1 MFGMRNRPT
10 SASNNRENLP
20 KGARIDIR
28 RLLRYLMKYRL
39 RLIVAGMALLTSSG
53 LSLVFPTIVGRVLD
67 TILEQDNHT
76 LLNQIMLG
84 LLAVFFIRSLATLIE
99 NYNIGYIGEKITI
112 DLRKELYTHLQGM
125 SIDFFANHRVGELV
139 SRLTSDV
146 TVMRNALTNNVN
158 MLFQQLFIAI
168 GSVVV
173 MVYTNW
179 RLSLFILV
187 LTPLIGAL
195 GALFGTWLRQASTAI
210 QDELAS
216 ATVVVDEVFQA
227 IRIVKSFVREPY
239 EIERYSQAIQRAFE
253 ATLRVLRIRSL
264 FGPIVAF
271 MAFGSLALILW
282 FGGSEVIN
290 GRLSGGE
297 LVSFLIYGLTVA
309 ASFGTLVSLYTQFQE
324 ALGSTYRVFQLLDE
338 QPTITDLPNA
348 QALPT
353 IAGSIRLE
361 DVSFGYE
368 EQLDILHHISLN
380 IPAGEILALVGP
392 SGAGKST
399 LFNLIPRFYD
409 PTSGSITIDGYP
421 IQNITQNSL
430 REQIAIV
437 PQETI
442 LFGGSILENIRYGK
456 QDATEAEIIEAAKV
470 ANAHDFISEFPNGYD
485 TVVGERGVR
494 LSGGQRQRVAI
505 ARAILKNARILLLD
519 EATSSLDSESEHEVQ
534 EALDRLMQ
542 GRTTIII
549 AHRLS
554 TIQVAHRI
562 AVLNKGNLVE
572 LGTHTELMQ
581 TNGLYASLY
590 RMQFENQSGGS
601 AL

>member
-76 LLNQIMLG
+76 LLNQITLG
-84 LLAVFFIRSLATLIE
+84 LLAVFFIRSLATLLE

>member
-76 LLNQIMLG
+76 LLNQITLG
-84 LLAVFFIRSLATLIE
+84 LLAVFFIRSLATLLE

-348 QALPT
+348 QALPA

-409 PTSGSITIDGYP
+409 PTSGSITIDGFP

>member
-10 SASNNRENLP
+10 PSNREKLP
-20 KGARIDIR
+20 KGERIDIR
-28 RLLRYLMKYRL
+28 RLLRYLTKYRL

-67 TILEQDNHT
+67 TILEQNNHA
-76 LLNQIMLG
+76 LLNQITLG
-84 LLAVFFIRSLATLIE
+84 LLAVFFVRSVTTLIE

-125 SIDFFANHRVGELV
+125 SIDFFTNHRVGELV

-158 MLFQQLFIAI
+158 MLFQQSFIAI
-168 GSVVV
+168 GSVIV

-195 GALFGTWLRQASTAI
+195 GALFGTWLRRASTDI

-309 ASFGTLVSLYTQFQE
+309 GSFGTLVSLYTQFQE

-353 IAGSIRLE
+353 ISGSILLD

-368 EQLDILHHISLN
+368 EQLDILHHISLD

-399 LFNLIPRFYD
+399 LFNLIPRFYN
-409 PTSGSITIDGYP
+409 PTSGSVSIDGYP
-421 IQNITQNSL
+421 IQTITQNSL

-456 QDATEAEIIEAAKV
+456 QDATETEIIEAAKV
-470 ANAHDFISEFPNGYD
+470 ANAHDFISEFPNGYE
-485 TVVGERGVR
+485 TIVGERGIR

-505 ARAILKNARILLLD
+505 ARAVLKNARILLLD

-590 RMQFENQSGGS
+590 RMQFENQSGGTV
-601 AL
+601 

>member
-76 LLNQIMLG
+76 LLNQITLG
-84 LLAVFFIRSLATLIE
+84 LLAVFFIRSLATLLE

-353 IAGSIRLE
+353 IAGSISLE

-409 PTSGSITIDGYP
+409 PTSGSITIDGFP

>member
-1 MFGMRNRPT
+1 MLGMRNRTAPT
-10 SASNNRENLP
+10 SANREKPP
-20 KGARIDIR
+20 KGTPINIR
-28 RLLRYLMKYRL
+28 RLLRYLIKYRL
-39 RLIVAGMALLTSSG
+39 RLVVAGLALLVSSG

-67 TILEQDNHT
+67 TILEQNNHA
-76 LLNQIMLG
+76 LLNQITFG
-84 LLAVFFIRSLATLIE
+84 LLVVFFLRSVSTLVQ
-99 NYNIGYIGEKITI
+99 NYNIDYIGEKITV

-125 SIDFFANHRVGELV
+125 GIDFFTNHRVGELV

-158 MLFQQLFIAI
+158 MLFQQLFIAL

-187 LTPLIGAL
+187 LTPMIGAL
-195 GALFGTWLRQASTAI
+195 GALFGSWLRRASTDI
-210 QDELAS
+210 QDELAN

-239 EIERYSQAIQRAFE
+239 EIERYSQAINRAFD

-282 FGGSEVIN
+282 FGGREVIN

-348 QALPT
+348 QPLPT
-353 IAGSIRLE
+353 IKGSIHLD

-380 IPAGEILALVGP
+380 IPEGEILALVGP

-409 PTSGSITIDGYP
+409 PTSGNISIDGYP
-421 IQNITQNSL
+421 IQTITQTSL

-442 LFGGSILENIRYGK
+442 LFGGSILDNIRYGK
-456 QDATEAEIIEAAKV
+456 QNATEAEIIEASKI
-470 ANAHDFISEFPNGYD
+470 ANAHDFIMEFPNGYE
-485 TVVGERGVR
+485 TIVGERGIR

-505 ARAILKNARILLLD
+505 ARAVLKNARILLLD

-562 AVLNKGNLVE
+562 AVLDKGDLVE
-572 LGTHTELMQ
+572 LGNHTELMEI
-581 TNGLYASLY
+581 NGLYATLY
-590 RMQFENQSGGS
+590 RMQFATQPSIR
-601 AL
+601 L

>member
-10 SASNNRENLP
+10 PSNREKLP
-20 KGARIDIR
+20 KGERIDIR
-28 RLLRYLMKYRL
+28 RLLRYLTKYRL

-67 TILEQDNHT
+67 TILEQNNHA
-76 LLNQIMLG
+76 LLNQITLG
-84 LLAVFFIRSLATLIE
+84 LLAVFFVRSVTTLIE

-125 SIDFFANHRVGELV
+125 SIDFFTNHRVGELV

-158 MLFQQLFIAI
+158 MLFQQSFIAI

-195 GALFGTWLRQASTAI
+195 GALFGTWLRRASTDI

-309 ASFGTLVSLYTQFQE
+309 GSFGTLVSLYTQFQE

-353 IAGSIRLE
+353 ISGSILLD

-368 EQLDILHHISLN
+368 EQLDILHHISLD

-409 PTSGSITIDGYP
+409 PTSGSVSIDGYP
-421 IQNITQNSL
+421 IQTITQNSL

-456 QDATEAEIIEAAKV
+456 QDATETEIIEAAKV
-470 ANAHDFISEFPNGYD
+470 ANAHDFISEFPNGYE
-485 TVVGERGVR
+485 TIVGERGIR

-505 ARAILKNARILLLD
+505 ARAVLKNARILLLD

-590 RMQFENQSGGS
+590 RMQFENQSGGTV
-601 AL
+601 

>member
-1 MFGMRNRPT
+1 MLGMRNRTAPT
-10 SASNNRENLP
+10 SANREKPP
-20 KGARIDIR
+20 KGTPINIR
-28 RLLRYLMKYRL
+28 RLLRYLIKYRL
-39 RLIVAGMALLTSSG
+39 RLVVAGLALLVSSG

-67 TILEQDNHT
+67 TILEQNNYA
-76 LLNQIMLG
+76 LLNQITFG
-84 LLAVFFIRSLATLIE
+84 LLMVFFLRSVSTLVQ
-99 NYNIGYIGEKITI
+99 NYNIDYIGEKITV

-125 SIDFFANHRVGELV
+125 GIDFFTNHRVGELV

-158 MLFQQLFIAI
+158 MLFQQLFIAL

-187 LTPLIGAL
+187 LTPMIGAL
-195 GALFGTWLRQASTAI
+195 GALFGSWLRRASTDI
-210 QDELAS
+210 QDELAN

-239 EIERYSQAIQRAFE
+239 EIERYSQAINRAFD

-282 FGGSEVIN
+282 FGGREVIN

-348 QALPT
+348 QPLPT
-353 IAGSIRLE
+353 IKGSIHLD

-380 IPAGEILALVGP
+380 IPEGEILALVGP

-409 PTSGSITIDGYP
+409 PTSGNISIDGYP
-421 IQNITQNSL
+421 IQTITQTSL

-442 LFGGSILENIRYGK
+442 LFGGSILDNIRYGK
-456 QDATEAEIIEAAKV
+456 QNATEAEIIEASKI
-470 ANAHDFISEFPNGYD
+470 ANAHDFIMEFPNGYE
-485 TVVGERGVR
+485 TIVGERGIR

-505 ARAILKNARILLLD
+505 ARAVLKNARILLLD

-562 AVLNKGNLVE
+562 AVLDKGDLVE
-572 LGTHTELMQ
+572 LGNHTELMEI
-581 TNGLYASLY
+581 NGLYATLY
-590 RMQFENQSGGS
+590 RMQFATQPSIR
-601 AL
+601 L

>member
-76 LLNQIMLG
+76 LLNQITLG
-84 LLAVFFIRSLATLIE
+84 LLAVFFIRSLATLLE

-348 QALPT
+348 QALPA

>member
-1 MFGMRNRPT
+1 MLGMRNRTAPT
-10 SASNNRENLP
+10 SANREKPP
-20 KGARIDIR
+20 KGTPINIR
-28 RLLRYLMKYRL
+28 RLLRYLIKYRL
-39 RLIVAGMALLTSSG
+39 RLVVAGLALLVSSG

-67 TILEQDNHT
+67 TILEQNNYA
-76 LLNQIMLG
+76 LLNQITFG
-84 LLAVFFIRSLATLIE
+84 LLMVFFLRSVSTLVQ
-99 NYNIGYIGEKITI
+99 NYNIDYIGEKITV

-125 SIDFFANHRVGELV
+125 GIDFFTNHRVGELV

-158 MLFQQLFIAI
+158 MLFQQLFIAL

-187 LTPLIGAL
+187 LTPMIGAL
-195 GALFGTWLRQASTAI
+195 GALFGSWLRRASTDI
-210 QDELAS
+210 QDELAN

-239 EIERYSQAIQRAFE
+239 EIERYSQAINRAFD

-282 FGGSEVIN
+282 FGGREVIN

-348 QALPT
+348 QPLPT
-353 IAGSIRLE
+353 IKGSIHLD

-380 IPAGEILALVGP
+380 IPEGEILALVGP

-409 PTSGSITIDGYP
+409 PTSGNISIDGYP
-421 IQNITQNSL
+421 IQTITQTSL

-442 LFGGSILENIRYGK
+442 LFGGSILDNIRYGK
-456 QDATEAEIIEAAKV
+456 QNATEAEIIEAAKI
-470 ANAHDFISEFPNGYD
+470 ANAHDFIMEFPNGYE
-485 TVVGERGVR
+485 TIVGERGIR

-505 ARAILKNARILLLD
+505 ARAVLKNARILLLD

-562 AVLNKGNLVE
+562 AVLDKGDLVE
-572 LGTHTELMQ
+572 LGNHTELMEI
-581 TNGLYASLY
+581 NGLYATLY
-590 RMQFENQSGGS
+590 RMQFATQPSIR
-601 AL
+601 L

>member
-10 SASNNRENLP
+10 PSNREKLP
-20 KGARIDIR
+20 KGERIDIR
-28 RLLRYLMKYRL
+28 RLLRYLTKYRL

-67 TILEQDNHT
+67 TILEQNNHA
-76 LLNQIMLG
+76 LLNQITLG
-84 LLAVFFIRSLATLIE
+84 LLAVFFVRSVTTLIE

-125 SIDFFANHRVGELV
+125 SIDFFTNHRVGELV

-158 MLFQQLFIAI
+158 MLFQQSFIAI
-168 GSVVV
+168 GSVIV

-195 GALFGTWLRQASTAI
+195 GALFGTWLRRASTDI

-309 ASFGTLVSLYTQFQE
+309 GSFGTLVSLYTQFQE

-353 IAGSIRLE
+353 ISGSILLD

-368 EQLDILHHISLN
+368 EQLDILHHISLD

-409 PTSGSITIDGYP
+409 PTSGSVSIDGYP
-421 IQNITQNSL
+421 IQTITQNSL

-456 QDATEAEIIEAAKV
+456 QDATETEIIEAAKV
-470 ANAHDFISEFPNGYD
+470 ANAHDFISEFPNGYE
-485 TVVGERGVR
+485 TIVGERGIR

-505 ARAILKNARILLLD
+505 ARAVLKNARILLLD

-590 RMQFENQSGGS
+590 RMQFENQSGGTV
-601 AL
+601 

>member
-348 QALPT
+348 QALPA

>member
-76 LLNQIMLG
+76 LLNQITLG
-84 LLAVFFIRSLATLIE
+84 LLAVFFIRSLATLLE

-348 QALPT
+348 QALPA

-542 GRTTIII
+542 GRTSIII

>member
-76 LLNQIMLG
+76 LLNQITLG
-84 LLAVFFIRSLATLIE
+84 LLAVFFIRSLATLLE

-353 IAGSIRLE
+353 IAGSISLE

>member
-76 LLNQIMLG
+76 LLNQITLG

-348 QALPT
+348 QALPA

>member
-1 MFGMRNRPT
+1 MRNRPT

-76 LLNQIMLG
+76 LLNQITLG
-84 LLAVFFIRSLATLIE
+84 LLAVFFIRSLATLLE

-338 QPTITDLPNA
+338 QPTITDLPKRA
-348 QALPT
+348 SPT
-353 IAGSIRLE
+353 
-361 DVSFGYE
+361 
-368 EQLDILHHISLN
+368 HHCRVN
-380 IPAGEILALVGP
+380 P
-392 SGAGKST
+392 S
-399 LFNLIPRFYD
+399 
-409 PTSGSITIDGYP
+409 
-421 IQNITQNSL
+421 
-430 REQIAIV
+430 
-437 PQETI
+437 
-442 LFGGSILENIRYGK
+442 
-456 QDATEAEIIEAAKV
+456 
-470 ANAHDFISEFPNGYD
+470 
-485 TVVGERGVR
+485 
-494 LSGGQRQRVAI
+494 
-505 ARAILKNARILLLD
+505 
-519 EATSSLDSESEHEVQ
+519 
-534 EALDRLMQ
+534 
-542 GRTTIII
+542 
-549 AHRLS
+549 
-554 TIQVAHRI
+554 
-562 AVLNKGNLVE
+562 
-572 LGTHTELMQ
+572 
-581 TNGLYASLY
+581 
-590 RMQFENQSGGS
+590 
-601 AL
+601 